1 MKRGKRSKR
10 GQWLGLQLR
19 LEKITLEV
27 GRIELPGYADDEA
40 QAVRINEA
48 LDNIHAEL
56 VEATSCARR
65 LATP

>member
-1 MKRGKRSKR
+1 MKRGQKWK
-10 GQWLGLQLR
+10 WLALQHR

-27 GRIELPGYADDEA
+27 GRIELPGYADDEV
-40 QAVRINEA
+40 QAVRINQA

-65 LATP
+65 MAR